1 MRRVLT
7 TSPRIALA
15 VLGAAAV
22 VTACG
27 QGVGAPSAAGG
38 TGTVTT
44 TQGPPVSS
52 QRCPWA
58 TASALKS
65 SSPSALAAEVV
76 PRMTLS
82 EKLGLVNLANQ
93 NGYENQNTG
102 VPRLCIPALTLQ
114 DSPNGI
120 ANGATQV
127 TQLPASL
134 GIAASFDTSL
144 SYRLRPG
151 PRPRGSGQGDRRG
164 PGP

>member
-1 MRRVLT
+1 MRRVMN

-27 QGVGAPSAAGG
+27 QGVGVPSAAGG

-44 TQGPPVSS
+44 SQVPPAPS

-76 PRMTLS
+76 ARMTLS
-82 EKLGLVNLANQ
+82 EKLGLVNLANA

-102 VPRLCIPALTLQ
+102 VPRLCTPALTLQ
-114 DSPNGI
+114 DSPNGL
-120 ANGATQV
+120 ANGVTQV
-127 TQLPASL
+127 TQLPATAT
-134 GIAASFDTSL
+134 I
-144 SYRLRPG
+144 P
-151 PRPRGSGQGDRRG
+151 
-164 PGP
+164 

>member
-7 TSPRIALA
+7 TTPRIALA
-15 VLGAAAV
+15 VLGTAAV

-44 TQGPPVSS
+44 TQGPPVPS

-65 SSPSALAAEVV
+65 SSPSALGAEVV
-76 PRMTLS
+76 ARMTLS

-134 GIAASFDTSL
+134 GHRRQLRHFPGVQI
-144 SYRLRPG
+144 RPG
-151 PRPRGSGQGDRRG
+151 PRPRGARQGDRCG